1 MNNLSAFLNPVQSTE
16 PVEVVIS
23 RRFPG
28 EDGRPVPFKIR
39 PLTQEENDSLTRRS
53 MRRVKVDGQSVEKLD
68 ATVYGRRL
76 VVAAT
81 VEPDFTSEALCKA
94 YGTMDPLE
102 VPGKMLLAGEFAR
115 LQKEIAALSGF
126 GAGDME
132 DDAKN

>member
-76 VVAAT
+76 VVATT
-81 VEPDFTSEALCKA
+81 VEPDFT
-94 YGTMDPLE
+94 
-102 VPGKMLLAGEFAR
+102 
-115 LQKEIAALSGF
+115 I
-126 GAGDME
+126 
-132 DDAKN
+132 